1 MFSRRT
7 NLDERLNFTE
17 HMNSK
22 ISKCDKLMRII
33 KKLSTVL
40 SRNALLRIYKSF
52 IRPHLDYADSVYDI
66 TCIAITGGTE
76 GKSRER
82 HYCELELKHLTDE
95 RWFRHQ
101 PMFNPLV
108 L

>member
-1 MFSRRT
+1 MFSPRT

-22 ISKCDKLMRII
+22 ISKCDKLIRII

-52 IRPHLDYADSVYDI
+52 IRPHLDYADSVCDI
-66 TCIAITGGTE
+66 TCIAITGGIQGT
-76 GKSRER
+76 SRER
-82 HYCELELKHLTDE
+82 HYRELGLKHIKDE
-95 RWFRHQ
+95 RWFRNQ